1 MPNIKTNISFSLVN
15 IPVIMNPIIKNN
27 DTSFNQLHKK
37 CLSRVKYVKYC
48 PHCKKDVKETDIIK
62 GYKLDTDAYLT
73 FTKEELK
80 KLEPQNEKEI
90 EIVSFIKESEVNPYY
105 FEKSYFLSAPKKSKA
120 YYLFCEA
127 LKKTKKVALCKTVLT
142 SKFYYAILSF
152 KENGI
157 IMNTLFF
164 DEEINIPD
172 NNYVKDI
179 KPKELDMAVKLIDS
193 LSSKFEPKKYK
204 DEYQDKIKKAINDKL
219 KGQKITG
226 VKKTNKKQI
235 NDLMKALEAS
245 LKEAK

>member
-164 DEEINIPD
+164 DEEVNIPD
-172 NNYVKDI
+172 NDYVKDI
-179 KPKELDMAVKLIDS
+179 KSKELDMAIKLIDS

-219 KGQKITG
+219 NGQKITG
-226 VKKTNKKQI
+226 VKKKNKKQI